1 MTNVKKL
8 VVNLI
13 EPENKELVRHQRFI
27 SSSVA
32 KNHIFKGQCGIKT
45 IIKVLKKFNII
56 QSRMNKII
64 HLVDSFICQYQK
76 VFALRFDLHHGH
88 QNTEDSNS
96 ILQRFLKQLKQ
107 RLQANYKSDI
117 KVVWSCE
124 KCKSLHHHYHVALL
138 LNGNKVKAPHKVYKV
153 VRELWERISGG
164 IAPYIPHVHYNLVR
178 KSDERFWITLQA
190 LFVRLSYLAKSET
203 DYRPAGGKKFSFGM
217 SRINPEYIDRSP
229 AM

>member
-1 MTNVKKL
+1 MTNAKFIFM
-8 VVNLI
+8 NI
-13 EPENKELVRHQRFI
+13 ETEDKELTRHKSFI
-27 SSSVA
+27 SPA
-32 KNHIFKGQCGIKT
+32 FARDHLFKGKCGIAL
-45 IIKVLKKFNII
+45 IIKVLKKYNIDK
-56 QSRMNKII
+56 SRMNRIV

-76 VFALRFDLHHGH
+76 VFALRFDLHHGR

-96 ILQRFLKQLKQ
+96 VLQRFLKQIKQ
-107 RLQANYKSDI
+107 RLKANYKSDI

-138 LNGNKVKAPHKVYKV
+138 LNGNKVKTPQKVYKV

-217 SRINPEYIDRSP
+217 SRVNPEYIDRGP
-229 AM
+229 AI